1 MVLHIKN
8 PMFCQVFFP
17 FNPLFRPEAHL
28 ETFVSRKILGLDK
41 KNFYPIFVFFLP

>member
-1 MVLHIKN
+1 MKSIQIREKHGITHQN

-28 ETFVSRKILGLDK
+28 ETFVSRK
-41 KNFYPIFVFFLP
+41 NTMFR